1 MNILIRDGLTIASG
15 LFVGIASGIL
25 GVGGGVFLVPIM
37 TVGFGFAQQM
47 AQGTSLAAII
57 PGSIV
62 GAWTHL
68 RAGNLDRRAALLL
81 GGGGAAGALV
91 GSLAALALPKEI
103 LARGFGVV
111 LLYAA
116 YQMWPRRHAS

>member
-1 MNILIRDGLTIASG
+1 MNLVRDVLAIASG

-37 TVGFGFAQQM
+37 TLGFGFTQHS

-62 GAWTHL
+62 GAVTQW
-68 RAGNLDRRAALLL
+68 RQGNLVARAALWL
-81 GGGGAAGALV
+81 GLAGAVGAAGGA
-91 GSLAALALPKEI
+91 LAALALPRGI
-103 LARGFGVV
+103 LARAFGLV

-116 YQMWPRRHAS
+116 YRMWPRRRTP